1 MYDVTIIG
9 GGPAGLSAALLLGR
23 CMRKI
28 IVFDS
33 GEYRNAWSDAMHAFI
48 TRDGINP
55 RDFIKEARQDL
66 EKYDFDYK
74 EKEIIG
80 ARCSGSFFEVTDSD
94 NQVYLSR
101 KLLLATGIRD
111 RWPQIPGAE
120 RFNGKSIHHC
130 PYCDGWEHKN
140 TALGAYGKNRDAVG
154 SSISLK
160 TWSSNVTLFTDG
172 TRRLRATDI
181 QLLERNNIK
190 IVTAPIEGLEGE
202 GSRLE
207 QVILQGGTQVAC
219 NAIFFTTGQDQRTN
233 LGQQL
238 SCDFTSKG
246 VIKTYHQQQTNV
258 PGLYVAGDAS
268 RDMQLVIVAAA
279 EGTKAGVMI
288 NKELQ
293 EEFRL

>member
-1 MYDVTIIG
+1 MYDVTIVG

-28 IVFDS
+28 LLFDS
-33 GEYRNAWSDAMHAFI
+33 GHYRNAWSDAMHAYLS
-48 TRDGINP
+48 RDGVNP
-55 RDFIKEARQDL
+55 REFINLAHQDL
-66 EKYDFDYK
+66 EKYDFELKHK
-74 EKEIIG
+74 EVVG
-80 ARCSGSFFEVTDSD
+80 ARCSGNFFEVTDSD

-101 KLLLATGIRD
+101 KLLLATGISD

-120 RFNGKSIHHC
+120 PFNGKSIHHC

-154 SSISLK
+154 SSLSLK

-172 TRRLRATDI
+172 TRRLRPADV
-181 QLLERNNIK
+181 QLLERNKIK
-190 IVTAPIEGLEGE
+190 IVTAPIQKLEGE
-202 GSRLE
+202 GTQLQR
-207 QVILQGGTQVAC
+207 VILEGGASVAC
-219 NAIFFTTGQDQRTN
+219 DAIFFTTGQDQKTD
-233 LGQQL
+233 LGKQL

-246 VIKTYHQQQTNV
+246 VIRTYHQQQTNV
-258 PGLYVAGDAS
+258 AGLYVAGDAA

>member
-28 IVFDS
+28 LLFDN
-33 GEYRNAWSDAMHAFI
+33 GLYRNNWSDAMHAYLS
-48 TRDGINP
+48 RDGVNP
-55 RDFIKEARQDL
+55 RDFLKMAHQDL
-66 EKYDFDYK
+66 EKYDFELK
-74 EKEIIG
+74 QKEIVS
-80 ARCSGSFFEVTDSD
+80 AQYSGGFFEVTDSD

-111 RWPQIPGAE
+111 RWPEIPGADA
-120 RFNGKSIHHC
+120 FNGKSIHHC

-154 SSISLK
+154 SALGLK
-160 TWSSNVTLFTDG
+160 TWSSDVTLFTDG
-172 TRRLRATDI
+172 TRRLRADDI
-181 QLLERNNIK
+181 QLLERNKVK
-190 IVTAPIEGLEGE
+190 IVTAPIARVEGE
-202 GSRLE
+202 GTQLKK
-207 QVILQGGTQVAC
+207 VILEGGASIDC
-219 NAIFFTTGQDQRTN
+219 DAIFFSTGQDQKTD
-233 LGQQL
+233 LGRQL
-238 SCDFTSKG
+238 ECHFTSKG
-246 VIKTYHQQQTNV
+246 VIRTYNHQQTNI
-258 PGLYVAGDAS
+258 PGLYVAGDAA

-293 EEFRL
+293 LEFRE